1 MMRMSTR
8 TPNTFPYT
16 DLSFLSF
23 QKLSYAT
30 VTALA
35 PPSRTPTPTG
45 TFAGDRPG
53 SSGSGRKA
61 SRQRDF
67 STSVLLDESDSECE
81 WNVHKA
87 RRGKSR
93 AKGLAKKRGVKA
105 V

>member
-1 MMRMSTR
+1 MSIR
-8 TPNTFPYT
+8 TPKTFSCT
-16 DLSFLSF
+16 DISFLAF

-30 VTALA
+30 VTALV

-45 TFAGDRPG
+45 AFAGDRPG
-53 SSGSGRKA
+53 SSDSGRKT

-67 STSVLLDESDSECE
+67 STSVLLDESDSEAD
-81 WNVHKA
+81 WNVHKT

-93 AKGLAKKRGVKA
+93 AKGLAKKRGVKT